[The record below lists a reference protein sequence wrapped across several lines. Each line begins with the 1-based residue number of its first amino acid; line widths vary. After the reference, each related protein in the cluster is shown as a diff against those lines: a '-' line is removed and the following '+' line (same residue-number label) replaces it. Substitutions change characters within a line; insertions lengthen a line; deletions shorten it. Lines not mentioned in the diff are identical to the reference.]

1 MRYYSGKEVLVGD
14 RVRLWKGKL
23 GYVVCDLDRRE
34 FSDAYT
40 ENDWGNLKWGIL
52 IAADSGD
59 VFHNE
64 EFDEDLE
71 LVRRAKNKQQHHG
84 GGAAAVAP

>member
-1 MRYYSGKEVLVGD
+1 MKYYSGKEVLVGD
-14 RVRLWKGKL
+14 RVRLWKGNL
-23 GYVVCDLDRRE
+23 GYIVCDLDKRE
-34 FSDAYT
+34 FSDGYA
-40 ENDWGNLKWGIL
+40 EEGWGHLKSGIL

-71 LVRRAKNKQQHHG
+71 LVRRGKRSD
-84 GGAAAVAP
+84 GASPAAP